1 MKTLFKI
8 AFPAILAIFFLSG
21 CDNLD
26 LSGRN
31 GVYVDKVKVAQL
43 QSAFSGGGCSD
54 PSKGFSYRCH
64 LYSTY
69 YQEFPGNKPSF
80 EIYIG
85 GFRYNKKEY
94 ESSRGIIDMICI
106 HNLAS
111 VGDLLIMM
119 NQGRYEGSH
128 EHVSS
133 VSIDEYYEGAFD
145 NEGNQI
151 ENARFS
157 IRIVLKDNRQIRIRY
172 VGKVAPDGLI

>member
-1 MKTLFKI
+1 
-8 AFPAILAIFFLSG
+8 
-21 CDNLD
+21 
-26 LSGRN
+26 
-31 GVYVDKVKVAQL
+31 
-43 QSAFSGGGCSD
+43 
-54 PSKGFSYRCH
+54 
-64 LYSTY
+64 
-69 YQEFPGNKPSF
+69 
-80 EIYIG
+80 
-85 GFRYNKKEY
+85 
-94 ESSRGIIDMICI
+94 MICI

-151 ENARFS
+151 KNARFS